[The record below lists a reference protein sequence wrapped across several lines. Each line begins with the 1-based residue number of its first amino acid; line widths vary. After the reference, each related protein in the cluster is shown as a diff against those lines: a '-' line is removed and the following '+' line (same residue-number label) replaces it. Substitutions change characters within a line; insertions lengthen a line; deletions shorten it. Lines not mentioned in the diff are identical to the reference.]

1 MTLTSLRATVKV
13 LERTARSVRKK
24 HLELMEETAATLKQK
39 RPQDMRLRPEI
50 PLKFGKESRNDRETE
65 VANVLL
71 KLVCITEKW
80 QWGWTGL
87 LGQLC
92 DSLVWSPALV
102 LSIKPRRSPHCGSVL
117 CAWLSARE
125 VYPGGSG
132 L

>member
-1 MTLTSLRATVKV
+1 MCVRNKHLMLMEGAAATV
-13 LERTARSVRKK
+13 
-24 HLELMEETAATLKQK
+24 KQK
-39 RPQDMRLRPEI
+39 RPQNKRLRPEI

-65 VANVLL
+65 VTDILL
-71 KLVCITEKW
+71 KLVCIIQKW

-102 LSIKPRRSPHCGSVL
+102 LSIKPRRSPHYRSVAL
-117 CAWLSARE
+117 YLLSARE